1 MTARTEGSRFY
12 HLDGV
17 NHQLQHRHRL
27 LLRLPPLPLQQPVP
41 APGAA
46 PQVVQMPLLP
56 STPLRNPLALL
67 PRQGLRRQVQ
77 VDDGANPLAAA
88 SVATPDQ
95 AKVQV
100 LPERAKGQVLPERAK
115 GQVLPERAKGQVLPD
130 LAKDQLVPAADGE
143 VVPVEDHLPLVKVKV
158 PALVAGAQEEVT
170 EEALLAAALV
180 VVGANNS
187 ALALPLLIYFE
198 LHSPASF
205 LPLRDKIKI

>member
-1 MTARTEGSRFY
+1 
-12 HLDGV
+12 
-17 NHQLQHRHRL
+17 
-27 LLRLPPLPLQQPVP
+27 
-41 APGAA
+41 
-46 PQVVQMPLLP
+46 
-56 STPLRNPLALL
+56 
-67 PRQGLRRQVQ
+67 VQ

-95 AKVQV
+95 AK
-100 LPERAKGQVLPERAK
+100 

-130 LAKDQLVPAADGE
+130 LAKGQLVPAADGE
-143 VVPVEDHLPLVKVKV
+143 VVPVEDHLPLVMVKV

>member
-46 PQVVQMPLLP
+46 PQVVQMPLLQN
-56 STPLRNPLALL
+56 TPLRNPLALL

-95 AKVQV
+95 AK
-100 LPERAKGQVLPERAK
+100 

-130 LAKDQLVPAADGE
+130 LAKGQLVPAADGE
-143 VVPVEDHLPLVKVKV
+143 VVPEEDHLPLVMAKV

>member
-95 AKVQV
+95 AK
-100 LPERAKGQVLPERAK
+100 

-130 LAKDQLVPAADGE
+130 LAKGQLVPAADGE
-143 VVPVEDHLPLVKVKV
+143 VVPVEDHLPLVMVKV

>member
-46 PQVVQMPLLP
+46 PQVVQMPLLQN
-56 STPLRNPLALL
+56 TPLRNPLALL

-95 AKVQV
+95 AK
-100 LPERAKGQVLPERAK
+100 GQVLPERAK

-130 LAKDQLVPAADGE
+130 LAKGQLVPAADGE
-143 VVPVEDHLPLVKVKV
+143 VVPEEDHLPLVMAKV
-158 PALVAGAQEEVT
+158 PSLVAGAQEEVT